1 MIIGKIVEIIDNRT
15 AAINVGS
22 KDGVRVGMV
31 FQIFAKDGREVIDPD
46 TGEKLGSLKFP
57 KMKIKVTYVASDK
70 LSLAET
76 FEYEK
81 INVGGINTLQG
92 FSNIFAPPNYV
103 KKYKTFEVAQEQ
115 KKKIEE
121 EKSSVKVGDIV
132 ELIDDEQA

>member
-1 MIIGKIVEIIDNRT
+1 MIKGKIVEIIDNRT
-15 AAINVGS
+15 AAINVGT
-22 KDGVRVGMV
+22 DNGVKVGMV
-31 FQIFAKDGREVIDPD
+31 FQIFAKGGREVIDPD

-57 KMKIKVTYVASDK
+57 KMKIKVTYVASNK

-92 FSNIFAPPNYV
+92 FSNIFSPPNYV

-115 KKKIEE
+115 KMKIEE
-121 EKSSVKVGDIV
+121 EKSSVKVGDIIEQV
-132 ELIDDEQA
+132 EDDQK